1 MRSTLIGFAAG
12 AALLQHQAFLP
23 QRAWLFLAIAI
34 AILLLVFTSARMRVL
49 SVSRPGNPYARCS
62 LMLACGAA
70 LGFAWAGLFAH
81 HYLEDELGRDW
92 EGRDVTVIGTIDS
105 LPYAF
110 AQGVR
115 FNLSVEQVV
124 QPEAAA
130 GAVPRRLALSWYWT
144 QDMERGRQTA
154 ALQPGERWQL
164 TVRLRRPHGN
174 ANPYGFDY
182 EAWLL
187 EQGLRATGYVR
198 ADAKSSFKNHRLNDF
213 VPGVGNAVERCRAWL
228 RSRIEAVLEGKEYA
242 GVVAALVIGDQ
253 RSVTQDDWQVFNR
266 TGIGHL
272 ISISGLHITMI
283 SGLVAALFA
292 ALWRRSFFIGT
303 SLPLLLPAQK
313 AAALAGLCAALLYV
327 ALAGFGVP
335 AQRTLYMLAVVALAL
350 WSGRITDVS
359 HVLCMA
365 LGVVLLLDP
374 WAVLWPGFW
383 LSFGAVAILLFA
395 STGRLASHG
404 DAASADSGNST
415 SRRLLS
421 GLKSASHLQY
431 VVTIGLVP
439 LTLLLFGRI
448 SLVSPAANAVAI
460 PLISF
465 IVTPL
470 SLLGAILPA
479 APGDWMLI
487 AAHACISW
495 LAAVL
500 KWLSA
505 SSFAVWSTPSPPWWA
520 FAIALAGTLWLLAP
534 RGWPLR
540 WMGAVCLLP
549 VILTVPS
556 RPADGQLWLTAFD
569 VGQGTAVLIETP
581 HHRMLYDTG
590 PAYSAESDGGN
601 RVVLPYLA
609 GRGIGNLDMM
619 MISHSDNDHS
629 GGALSILD
637 EIDVADVSSSLPAD
651 HPIVQRTRHHRRCEQ
666 GDAWTWDGIRF
677 ELLHPETASYEFS
690 KLKPN
695 ARSCTLRIS
704 VGRHAVLLPGD
715 IEAAQ
720 ELALVRHDPE
730 RLRASV
736 LLAPHHG
743 SGTSSTPQFLA
754 AVNPELAL
762 FQVGYRNRYRHPKAE
777 VYERYAD
784 MGVRR
789 LRSDESGAVRIV
801 FGDGIE
807 VQEHR
812 RERARYWQ
820 DLPRLDEATRTAP
833 AQEGGTD

>member
-23 QRAWLFLAIAI
+23 QRIWLLLAISA
-34 AILLLVFTSARMRVL
+34 AVLLLVVIGTRMRAFDVL
-49 SVSRPGNPYARCS
+49 RPGNPYVRCS
-62 LMLACGAA
+62 LMIACGAA

-81 HYLEDELGRDW
+81 YYLEDELARDW

-115 FNLSVEQVV
+115 FNMVVEQVV

-144 QDMERGRQTA
+144 QDMQGGRRA

-198 ADAKSSFKNHRLNDF
+198 ADAKSSIKNRRLDGF
-213 VPGVGNAVERCRAWL
+213 VPGIGNAVERCRAWL
-228 RSRIEAVLEGKEYA
+228 RSRIETVLEDKEYA
-242 GVVAALVIGDQ
+242 GVVVALVIGDQ
-253 RSVTQDDWQVFNR
+253 RAVTQDDWQVFNR

-292 ALWRRSFFIGT
+292 ALWRRSFYIGT

-313 AAALAGLCAALLYV
+313 AAALAGLAAALLYV

-335 AQRTLYMLAVVALAL
+335 AQRTLYMLAVVSLAL

-365 LGVVLLLDP
+365 LGVVVLLDP

-395 STGRLASHG
+395 STGRMASHG
-404 DAASADSGNST
+404 GAADAEGA
-415 SRRLLS
+415 SRRLLN
-421 GLKSASHLQY
+421 GLKSASYLQY

-448 SLVSPAANAVAI
+448 SLVSPVANAVAI

-495 LAAVL
+495 LADML
-500 KWLSA
+500 HWLGT
-505 SSFAVWSTPSPPWWA
+505 SSFAVWSTPSPPWWS
-520 FAIALAGTLWLLAP
+520 FAIALAGSLWLLAP

-540 WMGAVCLLP
+540 WLGAICLLP
-549 VILTVPS
+549 VLLAVPA
-556 RPADGQLWLTAFD
+556 RPPEGQMWLTAFD
-569 VGQGTAVLIETP
+569 VGQGAAVLIETP
-581 HHRMLYDTG
+581 NRRMLYDTG

-609 GRGIGNLDMM
+609 GRGIRSLDMM

-637 EIDVADVSSSLPAD
+637 DIDVADVSSSLPAD
-651 HPIVQRTRHHRRCEQ
+651 HAIVQRARRHRRCEQ
-666 GDAWTWDGIRF
+666 GEAWTWDGIRF

-720 ELALVRHDPE
+720 EVALVRHDPE

-777 VYERYAD
+777 VYERYGD
-784 MGVRR
+784 MGIRR

-801 FGDGIE
+801 FGEGIE
-807 VQEHR
+807 VQEYR

-820 DLPRLDEATRTAP
+820 DAPRPDEGSRAAS
-833 AQEGGTD
+833 AQEPGTD